1 MGIFLLTQ
9 GAPHDMT
16 CGLAALA
23 INRVEMRVINIMNK
37 ISFVVPIYNEEEN
50 LPKLVAEIRAVAPDL
65 CDDYEVLLVN
75 DCSSD
80 NSLQVIRDLA
90 AADKSIR
97 GLSLVRN
104 SGQSAAL
111 YAGFQAACGDVV
123 ITMDADLQN
132 DPADLRQ
139 MSKLY
144 GEYDMVNGW
153 RFNRQDRLSKKIA
166 SRIGNG
172 FRNWLTRET
181 IHDTGCSLKIMNA
194 AMLKRI
200 RMYKGLH
207 RFLPT
212 LMRLEGARVIEVKV
226 NHRAR
231 LFGESKYTNLRRG
244 IEGFYDVLAV
254 RWMQSRHLSIEVR
267 KEK

>member
-1 MGIFLLTQ
+1 
-9 GAPHDMT
+9 
-16 CGLAALA
+16 
-23 INRVEMRVINIMNK
+23 MNK

-50 LPKLVAEIRAVAPDL
+50 IPQLVEEIKAVAPDL
-65 CDDYEVLLVN
+65 CPNYEILLVN

-80 NSLQVIRDLA
+80 SSLQVIRGLA
-90 AADKSIR
+90 AENKAINY
-97 GLSLVRN
+97 LSLVRN

-111 YAGFQAACGDVV
+111 YAGFQGASGDVI

-139 MSKLY
+139 MIKYY
-144 GEYDMVNGW
+144 GEYEMVNGW
-153 RFNRQDRLSKKIA
+153 RFNRQDSLSKKLA
-166 SRIGNG
+166 SKIGNG

-200 RMYKGLH
+200 RIYKGLH

-212 LMRLEGARVIEVKV
+212 LMRLEGAKVVEVKV
-226 NHRAR
+226 NHRPR
-231 LFGESKYTNLRRG
+231 LHGVSKYTNLRRG
-244 IEGFYDVLAV
+244 IEGFYDVIAV
-254 RWMQSRHLSIEVR
+254 RWMQSRHLSIEVN